1 MDLESSAELLE
12 RYRQGDERAAEQ
24 LFAQYV
30 GRLTALAR
38 ARLSPKLSARTDP
51 EDVVLSAYRSFFVAA
66 REGRFAL
73 ARSGDLWRLLVAI
86 TLHKLYRQVR
96 RHEAASR
103 SVHLES
109 FDIDSELLSQEPSP
123 EEVIGVA
130 EELENLFGRLNPFA
144 RRVLEL
150 RLQDRTLASIAEM
163 TGRSER
169 TVRRTL
175 TEIREMLAPR
185 FTKKVLQGI

>member
-1 MDLESSAELLE
+1 MVHQEPV
-12 RYRQGDERAAEQ
+12 RQGDERAAEQ

-38 ARLSPKLSARTDP
+38 ARLSPRLSARTDP

-66 REGRFAL
+66 REGQFTL

-103 SVHLES
+103 SAPRLSHLYRTSSCRRFPRNMSTDLQRPSNLLRLCRVGATEVVAPSDNSSRSVHLSTARHVCQEAFRPGPPAFS
-109 FDIDSELLSQEPSP
+109 FFDP
-123 EEVIGVA
+123 
-130 EELENLFGRLNPFA
+130 
-144 RRVLEL
+144 
-150 RLQDRTLASIAEM
+150 LA
-163 TGRSER
+163 TRSY
-169 TVRRTL
+169 
-175 TEIREMLAPR
+175 ASYS
-185 FTKKVLQGI
+185 

>member
-1 MDLESSAELLE
+1 MDWESSAEVLE

-66 REGRFAL
+66 REGKFAL

-109 FDIDSELLSQEPSP
+109 FDIEGERLSHEPLP
-123 EEVIGVA
+123 EEVVGVA
-130 EELENLFGRLNPFA
+130 DELENLFARLDPFA

-150 RLQDRTLASIAEM
+150 RLQDRPLASIAEM

-175 TEIREMLAPR
+175 TAIREMLAER
-185 FTKKVLQGI
+185 FNKEDA

>member
-1 MDLESSAELLE
+1 MDWESSAELLE
-12 RYRQGDERAAEQ
+12 SYRQGDERAAEQ
-24 LFAQYV
+24 LFTQYM

-38 ARLSPKLSARTDP
+38 ARLSPRLSARTDP

-66 REGRFAL
+66 REGQFTL

-103 SVHLES
+103 SVDLETYN
-109 FDIDSELLSQEPSP
+109 IDSELLSQEPRP
-123 EEVIGVA
+123 EEVVGVA
-130 EELENLFGRLNPFA
+130 DELECLFSRLDPFA

-150 RLQDRTLASIAEM
+150 RLQDRTLAAIAEM

-175 TEIREMLAPR
+175 TDIRALVA
-185 FTKKVLQGI
+185 QGFNQQNG